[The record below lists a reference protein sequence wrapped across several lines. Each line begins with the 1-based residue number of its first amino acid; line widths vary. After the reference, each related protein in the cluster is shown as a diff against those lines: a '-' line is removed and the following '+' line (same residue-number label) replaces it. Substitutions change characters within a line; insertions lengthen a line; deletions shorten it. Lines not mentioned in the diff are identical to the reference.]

1 MVTVRKILFIIESN
15 MGRNICITVPKSIKW
30 EEYEKEIEA
39 VEDGEQEMNYRLPTV
54 PNDVEVGDRFYV
66 CYCNNIIGWMEI
78 TGIGKKDGF
87 NCSTTGRKWDD
98 GNYISRSG
106 EFHYLKTPV
115 PMKSFMGYRYI
126 DQDLD

>member
-1 MVTVRKILFIIESN
+1 

-30 EEYEKEIEA
+30 EEYEKELDA

-54 PNDVEVGDRFYV
+54 PKDVEVGDRCYV
-66 CYCNNIIGWMEI
+66 CYNGQIIGWMEI

-87 NCSTTGRKWDD
+87 DCSTTGRKWDE

-106 EFHYLKTPV
+106 EFHYLKNPV
-115 PMKSFMGYRYI
+115 PMRGFMGYKYI
-126 DQDLD
+126 DDNLE